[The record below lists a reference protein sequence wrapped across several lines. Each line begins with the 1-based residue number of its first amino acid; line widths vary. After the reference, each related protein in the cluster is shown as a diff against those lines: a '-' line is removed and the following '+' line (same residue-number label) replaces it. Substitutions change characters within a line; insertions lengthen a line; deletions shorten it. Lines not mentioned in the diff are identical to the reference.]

1 LEPKKSLISIVIPS
15 FNEAENIPLLL
26 DEVSRWMPPSLE
38 FEMLFVDD
46 GSSDETALVLK
57 KIAQQNAKVKY
68 LLLSKN
74 FGHQH
79 ALKAG
84 IDHAKGD
91 AVICMDG
98 DLQHPPAV
106 IPLMIEKW
114 QKEGYEVVY
123 TIRKDDKELSFLKRK
138 TSALFYKLMNAFTD
152 IELKQGAADFRL
164 IDRKLVEE
172 IKKLNDPFLFI
183 RGLIPWMGFKQ
194 FELEY
199 IPGKRIHGVTKYTF
213 RKMFRFA
220 INGITSFSIKPL
232 RFAIVMGFSIS
243 LLSFLYGI
251 YAIVIYLL
259 DDKAISG
266 WASMITSVVFLG
278 GLQLIILG
286 IIGEY
291 IGKIYVQLKNR
302 PTYIVKE
309 KN

>member
-1 LEPKKSLISIVIPS
+1 MEPKKSLISIVIPS

-57 KIAQQNAKVKY
+57 KIAQQNAQVKY

-91 AVICMDG
+91 AVICMDC

-123 TIRKDDKELSFLKRK
+123 TIRKDDKELSYLKRK
-138 TSALFYKLMNAFTD
+138 TSALFYKLMKT
-152 IELKQGAADFRL
+152 
-164 IDRKLVEE
+164 
-172 IKKLNDPFLFI
+172 
-183 RGLIPWMGFKQ
+183 M
-194 FELEY
+194 
-199 IPGKRIHGVTKYTF
+199 
-213 RKMFRFA
+213 RF
-220 INGITSFSIKPL
+220 
-232 RFAIVMGFSIS
+232 
-243 LLSFLYGI
+243 
-251 YAIVIYLL
+251 
-259 DDKAISG
+259 
-266 WASMITSVVFLG
+266 
-278 GLQLIILG
+278 Q
-286 IIGEY
+286 
-291 IGKIYVQLKNR
+291 
-302 PTYIVKE
+302 
-309 KN
+309 